1 MFKSEEVQS
10 LGLTDGWLDDEI
22 SSRRR
27 LHLLGSN
34 VLVSYGSV
42 AMSEAIVIELYP
54 PVN

>member
-10 LGLTDGWLDDEI
+10 LGLMDGWLDDEI

-27 LHLLGSN
+27 VHLLGSN

-42 AMSEAIVIELYP
+42 VMSEAIVIELYP

>member
-22 SSRRR
+22 CSRTRV
-27 LHLLGSN
+27 HLLGSN

-42 AMSEAIVIELYP
+42 VMSEAIVIELYP